1 MSDNSRNR
9 TIARNTLFMYARMLL
24 LLLITLYSSRLIL
37 QVLGVENYGIY
48 NVVGGFVVLFSFI
61 NGALATGTQ
70 RHLSIERGKAD
81 GDISRIFSACLNAHV
96 VISGFVFLFAETI
109 GFWFLNTQ
117 MNFPDGRLLAANCVY
132 QFSVL
137 TCISNIIQAPFNAA
151 IIAYEKMSFY
161 AYFGILEAVLKLT
174 TVFLLLLYG
183 GDQLI
188 LFAGLQFTVSI
199 VLTCGLAVYVLKSIR
214 LSHTRVRDR
223 SLYKYIFSFSGWT
236 LFGSLATLLET
247 QGLNILLNIFG
258 GVAYNAA
265 VGIANQVR
273 GAITQFVAGFQQALN
288 PQLVMSQASNNR
300 ERQFDLIFKSS
311 RFSFFILLA
320 LAFPLCLKLD
330 FILQLWLTV
339 VPDYTTQI
347 CILAIFVQL
356 IECLSSPLYTT
367 IFAIGEIRTYQLMV
381 FLLRLASVILGFF
394 LCKFGVEFYWVFLG
408 PCIIALALFVY
419 RLLYV
424 RNRIYLPIGLFIR
437 QVILP
442 IFIVLALIMIPVIYI
457 DSKLCMND
465 SFISVF
471 LELFIVGVYE
481 LICISIFGI
490 TRTERA
496 SIINLI
502 IEKIKKL

>member
-1 MSDNSRNR
+1 
-9 TIARNTLFMYARMLL
+9 MYARMLL

-70 RHLSIERGKAD
+70 RHISIELGKSD
-81 GDISRIFSACLNAHV
+81 GDVSRIFSACVNAHV
-96 VISGFVFLFAETI
+96 VISGLVFLFAETI
-109 GFWFLNTQ
+109 GLWFLNTQ
-117 MNFPDGRLLAANCVY
+117 MNFPEGRLFAANCVY

-137 TCISNIIQAPFNAA
+137 TCVSNIIQAPFNASV
-151 IIAYEKMSFY
+151 IAYERMSFY
-161 AYFGILEAVLKLT
+161 AYFGILEAVLKLL
-174 TVFLLLLYG
+174 TVFLLLLFG

-188 LFAGLQFTVSI
+188 LFAGLQFVVSFA
-199 VLTCGLAVYVLKSIR
+199 LTCGLVLYVLKSIR
-214 LSHTRVRDR
+214 LSHTLVRDR
-223 SLYKYIFSFSGWT
+223 GLYKYIFSFSGWT

-288 PQLVMSQASNNR
+288 PQLVMSQANSAR

-311 RFSFFILLA
+311 RFSFYILLA

-330 FILQLWLTV
+330 FILQLWLTI
-339 VPDYTTQI
+339 VPTYTTQI
-347 CILAIFVQL
+347 CILAILVQL

-367 IFAIGEIRTYQLMV
+367 IFAIGEIRTYQVVV
-381 FLLRLASVILGFF
+381 FLLRLVSVILGFV
-394 LCKFGVEFYWVFLG
+394 LCKMGIDFYWVFLG
-408 PCIIALALFVY
+408 PCIIALVLLIY
-419 RLLYV
+419 RFLYV
-424 RNRIYLPIGLFIR
+424 HSRISIPVGQFVR

-442 IFIVLALIMIPVIYI
+442 ITIVLALVIVPVVFI
-457 DSKLCMND
+457 DSILHIND
-465 SFISVF
+465 TIISVF
-471 LELFIVGVYE
+471 LELIIVGIYE
-481 LICISIFGI
+481 VICIAVFGV
-490 TRTERA
+490 TRNERT
-496 SIINLI
+496 SIIKLI
-502 IEKIKKL
+502 TEKIIK